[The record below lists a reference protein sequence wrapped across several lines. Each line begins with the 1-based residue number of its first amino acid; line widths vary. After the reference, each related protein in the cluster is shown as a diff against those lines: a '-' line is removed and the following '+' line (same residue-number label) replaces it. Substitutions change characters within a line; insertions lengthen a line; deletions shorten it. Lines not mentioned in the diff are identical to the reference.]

1 MAAITKEV
9 PTQISPAV
17 TVALTHIDAWSNEA
31 AELAKGCPIF
41 EFDGQV
47 EVRPVMKL
55 NM

>member
-1 MAAITKEV
+1 MSLEVEILKEERDDRICV
-9 PTQISPAV
+9 SLPR
-17 TVALTHIDAWSNEA
+17 EA